1 MQRKLLLSIFSLL
14 VVLFASGCGIEPTTT
29 NNYEASQVNDSPTEI
44 KTPDESLDEDEKEDI
59 STNISDGLLEEL
71 SVHYIDVG
79 QADSILFDYKYE
91 GENMRI
97 LYDTGNWNRNDVVQ
111 YLDIKNIEH
120 IDIIII
126 SHPHADHIG
135 QLDKILDSGISVSEV
150 WMSGDILTSQ
160 TFERAMDA
168 VERSGADYHEP
179 RAGEVYDIGPL
190 VLEIINPDQLTGDV
204 HAGSVSMRVQYGDVS
219 FLFTGDAEK
228 QTEAAMI
235 KRGHRLDADILKL
248 GHHGSDTSTTPA
260 FLQAVNPKV
269 AIYSAGVGNN
279 YGHPHDEVLTRV
291 MDSGIDL
298 YGTDIH
304 GTIVVTTNGVT
315 FDVQTKMD
323 GTISPTSTGNTAS
336 KTEEKVKQE
345 DPETS
350 PPSDCININTASFDS
365 LQEIKHIGPARAE
378 ELISK
383 RPFQSIDGLSSISGI
398 GAGRLADIKSQNIAC
413 VR

>member
-1 MQRKLLLSIFSLL
+1 MHNKLLLSILSIL
-14 VVLFASGCGIEPTTT
+14 VFFFASGCGIETTT
-29 NNYEASQVNDSPTEI
+29 INHQEVSQEDDSPTEI
-44 KTPDESLDEDEKEDI
+44 QTSNESSAEDEKEDI
-59 STNISDGLLEEL
+59 STNISDGSLENL

-79 QADSILFDYKYE
+79 QADSILFNYSYE
-91 GENMRI
+91 GEDFRI

-111 YLDIKNIEH
+111 YLDIQKIEH

-150 WMSGDILTSQ
+150 WMSGDISTSQ

-190 VLEIINPDQLTGDV
+190 VLEIINPEKLTGDV
-204 HAGSVSMRVQYGDVS
+204 HKGSVSMRVQYGEVS
-219 FLFTGDAEK
+219 FLFTGDAER
-228 QTEAAMI
+228 QTEEAML
-235 KRGHRLDADILKL
+235 KRGHHLDADILKL
-248 GHHGSDTSTTPA
+248 GHHGSNTSTTSA

-291 MDSGIDL
+291 MDAGVDL

-304 GTIVVTTNGVT
+304 GTIVITTNGDT

-323 GTISPTSTGNTAS
+323 GTISPTSSGETAS
-336 KTEEKVKQE
+336 KPEVKKE
-345 DPETS
+345 DPETAT
-350 PPSDCININTASFDS
+350 PSDCININTASFDS

-383 RPFQSIDGLSSISGI
+383 RPFQSIDSLSSISGI
-398 GAGRLADIKSQNIAC
+398 GAGRLADIKNQNLAC